1 MFLGRLEFLILHIW
15 TGLVLLFRLDVE
27 HQSSA
32 GTNEGQGSMYKLR
45 AASVFAVHFWR
56 PSSKVIGVMSD
67 FTTLQRKNVYQ
78 IY

>member
-1 MFLGRLEFLILHIW
+1 MEETVLFLKEESVLLLVFLERLEFLILHIW

-45 AASVFAVHFWR
+45 AASVFAVHF
-56 PSSKVIGVMSD
+56 
-67 FTTLQRKNVYQ
+67 
-78 IY
+78 